1 MAKIFAE
8 GKKLARL
15 GRLGADVLNRGFFSM
30 EYDFILVPDHA
41 AEAAVVVAE
50 LFREHGVSKP
60 MVRGFNAARKNFPG
74 ERALILTG
82 TSPRSPKFEKRMAR
96 VAQISAKRG
105 VKIVAVATMGP
116 IPRMVCFPGQGLN
129 GDNPERT
136 LKAILSRF
144 KKK

>member
-8 GKKLARL
+8 GKKLARE
-15 GRLGADVLNRGFFSM
+15 GRLGADVLSRGLLPT

-60 MVRGFNAARKNFPG
+60 VVRGFNTARKNFPG

-82 TSPRSPKFEKRMAR
+82 TSPRSSKFEKRMAR
-96 VAQISAKRG
+96 VAQLSAAHG

-116 IPRMVCFPGQGLN
+116 TPRMVRFPGQGLN
-129 GDNPERT
+129 GDDPERT

-144 KKK
+144 EKK